1 MKLFTLFL
9 FASITLFSHAGQVYK
24 WTDADGKS
32 HFSQFPP
39 TENPQTEH
47 ININTP
53 KASSN
58 NNNASKN
65 LKDMRQKL
73 LESSVD
79 RNTTS
84 EKDKEAALEAERLAE
99 NCKRA
104 QQHLRDLQ
112 NNGRIYKTLENGERH
127 WYDEKERDALIAGA
141 QKQADE
147 FCK

>member
-1 MKLFTLFL
+1 MKLFYLFL

-24 WTDADGKS
+24 WTDADGKT

-39 TENPQTEH
+39 TENSQAEQL
-47 ININTP
+47 NIEPT

-58 NNNASKN
+58 SNGSKN
-65 LKDMRQKL
+65 LQDMRQKL
-73 LESSVD
+73 LESSVE

-84 EKDKEAALEAERLAE
+84 EKDKEAEVEAERMAE
-99 NCKRA
+99 NCKRS

-112 NNGRIYKTLENGERH
+112 NNGRVYKTLEDGERH
-127 WYDEKERDALIAGA
+127 WYDEKERDKLIGDAK
-141 QKQADE
+141 KQADE